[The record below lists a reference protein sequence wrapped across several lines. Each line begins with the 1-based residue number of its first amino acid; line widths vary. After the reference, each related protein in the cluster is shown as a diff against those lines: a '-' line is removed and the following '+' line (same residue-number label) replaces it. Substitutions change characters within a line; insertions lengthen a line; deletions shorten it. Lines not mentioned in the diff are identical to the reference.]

1 MIGIFTSHGSPMVLV
16 EENKWKK
23 VWKEMGERIRREFD
37 PETVIVMSPH
47 FVSWRGFRIEV
58 QKRLGCIHDYYGF
71 PDELYK
77 FYYSADNDV
86 NVAIQILEISRKKGF
101 NINEDT
107 SWGLDHGAWIP
118 LLYMFPDGIKTVVL
132 SISADSGLK
141 DHYRLGEIV
150 AEIIND
156 KRILVMGTGSP
167 THRLD
172 LYYLGE
178 KGKKSEFDAI
188 LLEMLQKGDI
198 EGLFKLKNSKAWLDA
213 QPEGELK
220 PLFFVL
226 GSVKSK
232 KAEIIEYDTPWSGV
246 SMVMALF
253 F

>member
-1 MIGIFTSHGSPMVLV
+1 MVRLLV
-16 EENKWKK
+16 GENKWKK
-23 VWKEMGERIRREFD
+23 VWRKIGERIRREFD

-58 QKRLGCIHDYYGF
+58 QKRLACIHDYYGF
-71 PDELYK
+71 PEELYK

-86 NVAIQILEISRKKGF
+86 NIVMEILKMSKMRGF

-118 LLYMFPDGIKTVVL
+118 LLYMFPEGIKTVVL
-132 SISADSGLK
+132 SISADNDLK
-141 DHYRLGEIV
+141 DHYKLGEIV
-150 AEIIND
+150 GEIIND

-178 KGKKSEFDAI
+178 KGEKSKFDSM
-188 LLEMLQKGDI
+188 LLEIIQKGDI
-198 EGLFKLKNSKAWLDA
+198 EGLFKLKNSKEWLDA

-220 PLFFVL
+220 PLFFVM
-226 GSVKSK
+226 GSAKFK

-246 SMVMALF
+246 SMVTILF
-253 F
+253 I